1 MSGDKASKKKIGP
14 GGKKSVVLTK
24 RNYGAE
30 EGEMPG
36 TELNSSRARKNN

>member
-24 RNYGAE
+24 RNYG
-30 EGEMPG
+30 
-36 TELNSSRARKNN
+36 SRGRRNVWDRIK